1 MIDFGSYPSTDSIVR
16 IFERFGNNLGR
27 KMGQTNGKPIMVFL
41 PGKHFEMLA
50 AEVGRDRQSYSNPEL
65 AMAQIEIRLFFPGVQ
80 FVVRPEHEPAVKTEP
95 VRVADY
101 LVEADWC
108 CECASK
114 KCIPYKEK
122 TFPIGQQPEDSVMV
136 PNSEREVTE

>member
-1 MIDFGSYPSTDSIVR
+1 MKHRVKITMFDNGYSM
-16 IFERFGNNLGR
+16 FERLTMDDFKASLISSSNNGR
-27 KMGQTNGKPIMVFL
+27 I
-41 PGKHFEMLA
+41 
-50 AEVGRDRQSYSNPEL
+50 
-65 AMAQIEIRLFFPGVQ
+65 
-80 FVVRPEHEPAVKTEP
+80 VKTEIVEWETKEP

-122 TFPIGQQPEDSVMV
+122 TYPIGQQPEGSVMV
-136 PNSEREVTE
+136 PGSERNQE